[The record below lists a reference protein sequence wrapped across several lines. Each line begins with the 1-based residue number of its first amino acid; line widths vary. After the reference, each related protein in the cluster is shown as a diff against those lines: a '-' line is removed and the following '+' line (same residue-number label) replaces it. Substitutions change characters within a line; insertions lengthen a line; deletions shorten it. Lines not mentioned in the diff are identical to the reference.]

1 MDMGNTEAQ
10 LIITKSKSAEIKS
23 GYEELTVK
31 EMVKKGFS
39 ATKIENIV
47 RKGGTPDPDAPHCL
61 ESIVY
66 LCRKKKDVD
75 ESEKI
80 SQVGQVKANI
90 KANAKAVAP
99 LMHLTG
105 APVPVVAAA
114 SGTTDA
120 VLQYAANAFASGTES
135 ALSKE
140 LKKEYN
146 AANICYD
153 LPKDHE
159 LRVQMEK
166 HKGDLENQMDT
177 FVLWRLSSSA
187 RLLSRRRR
195 VEAVLCGRTLGARA
209 PHLYIEGYIY
219 YTSWL

>member
-1 MDMGNTEAQ
+1 MRTLYALVDSHPQPETQ
-10 LIITKSKSAEIKS
+10 CYTPHLR
-23 GYEELTVK
+23 
-31 EMVKKGFS
+31 
-39 ATKIENIV
+39 TKIENIV

-90 KANAKAVAP
+90 KASAKAVAP

-105 APVPVVAAA
+105 APAPVVGAA

-135 ALSKE
+135 ALS
-140 LKKEYN
+140 
-146 AANICYD
+146 
-153 LPKDHE
+153 
-159 LRVQMEK
+159 
-166 HKGDLENQMDT
+166 G
-177 FVLWRLSSSA
+177 FS
-187 RLLSRRRR
+187 
-195 VEAVLCGRTLGARA
+195 G
-209 PHLYIEGYIY
+209 
-219 YTSWL
+219 